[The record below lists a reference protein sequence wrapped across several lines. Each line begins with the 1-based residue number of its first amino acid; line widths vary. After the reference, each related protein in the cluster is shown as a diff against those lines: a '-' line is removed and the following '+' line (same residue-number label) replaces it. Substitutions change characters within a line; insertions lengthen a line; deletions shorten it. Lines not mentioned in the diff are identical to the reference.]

1 LREIGQRIRDA
12 RQARKI
18 SIRKF
23 ADLLDVSFSYLSKVE
38 RGEVVAANAT
48 YERICEILDLDSEE
62 LLATIGL
69 VDTEYEQDVKGFL
82 RKLKKKRE
90 K

>member
-1 LREIGQRIRDA
+1 
-12 RQARKI
+12 
-18 SIRKF
+18 
-23 ADLLDVSFSYLSKVE
+23 
-38 RGEVVAANAT
+38 VVAANAT

-69 VDTEYEQDVKGFL
+69 VDTEYEQDVVEYYQEVKGFL